1 MTRQQKRYQERQ
13 EVKEQRKI
21 SSGHNENL
29 NRISKRRTGLA
40 VKMKDEILVLS
51 KKAAIVNLLAERDYY
66 MSNKGA
72 RTKSVGNRITRIE
85 SVIVARE
92 KILSEMLKKNAKDNG
107 FNPEHI
113 ATLEKAIKDDTQ
125 KVAD

>member
-51 KKAAIVNLLAERDYY
+51 KKAAIVNLIAERDYY

-72 RTKSVGNRITRIE
+72 KTKSVGNRITRIE

-92 KILSEMLKKNAKDNG
+92 KILSEMLKKKEKEPIAKQAEGIDM
-107 FNPEHI
+107 
-113 ATLEKAIKDDTQ
+113 AAIPPTI
-125 KVAD
+125 VT

>member
-1 MTRQQKRYQERQ
+1 MIRQEKRYQERQ

-29 NRISKRRTGLA
+29 NRVSKHKTSLS
-40 VKMKDEILVLS
+40 VKMKDESLVLD
-51 KKAAIVNLLAERDYY
+51 KTATVATLIAERDYY

-72 RTKSVGNRITRIE
+72 RTNSVRDRITRIE

-92 KILSEMLKKNAKDNG
+92 KILSEMLKKKEKEPIAKQAEGIDYSEL
-107 FNPEHI
+107 PPTI
-113 ATLEKAIKDDTQ
+113 VT
-125 KVAD
+125 

>member
-29 NRISKRRTGLA
+29 NRVSKHKTSLS
-40 VKMKDEILVLS
+40 VKMKDESLVLD
-51 KKAAIVNLLAERDYY
+51 KKAAVANLIAERDYY
-66 MSNKGA
+66 LSNKSA
-72 RTKSVGNRITRIE
+72 RTRSVRDRITRIE

-92 KILSEMLKKNAKDNG
+92 KILSEMLKKKEEEPIAKQDEG
-107 FNPEHI
+107 
-113 ATLEKAIKDDTQ
+113 
-125 KVAD
+125 

>member
-51 KKAAIVNLLAERDYY
+51 K
-66 MSNKGA
+66 
-72 RTKSVGNRITRIE
+72 
-85 SVIVARE
+85 
-92 KILSEMLKKNAKDNG
+92 
-107 FNPEHI
+107 
-113 ATLEKAIKDDTQ
+113 
-125 KVAD
+125 

>member
-1 MTRQQKRYQERQ
+1 MIRQQKRYQERQ

-40 VKMKDEILVLS
+40 VKMKDESLVLD
-51 KKAAIVNLLAERDYY
+51 KKAAVANLIAERDYY
-66 MSNKGA
+66 LLNKSA
-72 RTKSVGNRITRIE
+72 RTKSVRDRITRIE

-92 KILSEMLKKNAKDNG
+92 KILTEMLKAKKK
-107 FNPEHI
+107 EEVE
-113 ATLEKAIKDDTQ
+113 TVDDVPS
-125 KVAD
+125 K